1 MNTQI
6 ENLQEQKSAIVR
18 NLKFN
23 DAKKEIEQLKKIDS
37 QIKDLKQLKLISEVN
52 AKQTRLRELAKQV
65 FECEKP
71 INDILCN
78 DSSFHAVKVKKYPKL
93 AALKYVYGKFED
105 NKLIEITL
113 NGEKFQMYKRKYEY
127 NKPIEYINIDT
138 FEQFL
143 ELNSIMLKNITIEEY
158 RQIVLN
164 CENINNEFKQAVER
178 FSAQKNSLNLSLL
191 NYFGL
196 LNSHSVGSIYEF
208 IAKN

>member
-1 MNTQI
+1 
-6 ENLQEQKSAIVR
+6 
-18 NLKFN
+18 
-23 DAKKEIEQLKKIDS
+23 
-37 QIKDLKQLKLISEVN
+37 
-52 AKQTRLRELAKQV
+52 
-65 FECEKP
+65 
-71 INDILCN
+71 
-78 DSSFHAVKVKKYPKL
+78 
-93 AALKYVYGKFED
+93 
-105 NKLIEITL
+105 L